1 MATRLPTSVGIDI
14 EAPMQAPPTEFN
26 PGAPEF
32 APIRADL
39 ARLFILHKAELGMTE
54 WRDEAIV
61 AETNKIMSALMTA
74 TTHALAHNDQAWLER
89 HRWFSEALERLF
101 ADQPAVKLDG

>member
-14 EAPMQAPPTEFN
+14 EAPMQAPPTQFN
-26 PGAPEF
+26 PDAPEF

-39 ARLFILHKAELGMTE
+39 ARLFILHKAELGMAE

-61 AETNKIMSALMTA
+61 AETNNIMAALMA
-74 TTHALAHNDQAWLER
+74 ASTHALAHDDQAWIER
-89 HRWFSEALERLF
+89 HRWFGEALDRLF
-101 ADQPAVKLDG
+101 RDQPATRLDG